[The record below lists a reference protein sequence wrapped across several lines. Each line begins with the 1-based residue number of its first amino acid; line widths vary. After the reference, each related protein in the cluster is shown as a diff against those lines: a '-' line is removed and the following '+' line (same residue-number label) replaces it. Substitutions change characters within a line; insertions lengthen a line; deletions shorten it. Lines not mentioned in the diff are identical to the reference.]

1 MEGILWCKNALVNIC
16 PKDLEWMYGMYNWNL
31 WGCSWVNIL
40 QREFLRLLPKPL
52 YHSILH
58 ILTWRECVAIVGI
71 FSVYKNWIVLS
82 LGFYVRCSSTSQF
95 FLNSVCKL
103 NECIILLR
111 DGAYYHIAHRVQNQL
126 NAVLW
131 EVVRH
136 HALNPDL
143 SMWFSYLSTPT
154 ESWIEVL
161 LCYSYLWGSK

>member
-1 MEGILWCKNALVNIC
+1 M
-16 PKDLEWMYGMYNWNL
+16 PKRFRMIVWHVQLELM
-31 WGCSWVNIL
+31 WGCSWMNIL

-58 ILTWRECVAIVGI
+58 VIVWHECGAVVGI
-71 FSVYKNWIVLS
+71 CSSVYEDLMFLS
-82 LGFYVRCSSTSQF
+82 LGFYVCCSSTSHRMAF
-95 FLNSVCKL
+95 SFSWTLCKL
-103 NECIILLR
+103 NECVILLR
-111 DGAYYHIAHRVQNQL
+111 ECAYYHVAHRVQNHL

-143 SMWFSYLSTPT
+143 SMWFSYLLTTT

-161 LCYSYLWGSK
+161 LYYSYLCGSK